1 LITFSYIFRE
11 RSIKLIV
18 VLYVN
23 SEKEEEKPL
32 RECMRKQQCVKLSE
46 SDGQAKKKEE
56 ERQKKKKIKQ
66 YIETSQQNNRKLRVI
81 FKLFS

>member
-56 ERQKKKKIKQ
+56 ERQKKKDQTIYRDKSTKQ
-66 YIETSQQNNRKLRVI
+66 
-81 FKLFS
+81 